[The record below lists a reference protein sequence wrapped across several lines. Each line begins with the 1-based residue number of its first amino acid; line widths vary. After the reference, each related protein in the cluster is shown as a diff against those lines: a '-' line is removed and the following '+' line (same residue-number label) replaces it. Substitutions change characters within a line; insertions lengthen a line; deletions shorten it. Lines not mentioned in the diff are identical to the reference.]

1 MIEQRRERAPANA
14 QETIQIVQRGIEGL
28 STIDPDRM
36 IFKIQL
42 GTGESQHWAK
52 VLDEAWERFDVDPPK
67 RLAIVVADA
76 PGDDHL
82 RMCPSAAST
91 CNGAD

>member
-1 MIEQRRERAPANA
+1 M
-14 QETIQIVQRGIEGL
+14 T
-28 STIDPDRM
+28 
-36 IFKIQL
+36 FKIQL

-82 RMCPSAAST
+82 RMCTLVAST
-91 CNGAD
+91 CKGAD